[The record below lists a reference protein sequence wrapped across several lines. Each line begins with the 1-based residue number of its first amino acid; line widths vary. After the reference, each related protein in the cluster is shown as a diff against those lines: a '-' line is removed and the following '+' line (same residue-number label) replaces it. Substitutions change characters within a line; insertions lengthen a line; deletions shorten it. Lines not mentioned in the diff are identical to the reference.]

1 MRLSKTLTE
10 YILIESQWNLN
21 RIEAYMEAVETGIL
35 IESQWNL
42 NYYERLEK
50 EGEY

>member
-1 MRLSKTLTE
+1 MN
-10 YILIESQWNLN
+10 ILIESQWNLN
-21 RIEAYMEAVETGIL
+21 ILRRKNSDGTEVIL